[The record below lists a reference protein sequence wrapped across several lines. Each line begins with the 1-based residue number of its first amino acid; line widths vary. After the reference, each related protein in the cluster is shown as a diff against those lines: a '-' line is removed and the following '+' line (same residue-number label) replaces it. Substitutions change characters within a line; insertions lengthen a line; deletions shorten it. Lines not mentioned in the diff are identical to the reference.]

1 MEQGGGMAF
10 LFGADMEPEA
20 VGRGMAGGRFVA
32 RAWVASASL
41 PPPLP
46 TGEGDGEIWG
56 ILIATPA
63 PAAGAMGTASGT
75 GVTATTGDGR
85 TMEAIAATP
94 PEALAD
100 PAATLAAAR
109 YWELPPAYVAALAAS
124 VAP

>member
-1 MEQGGGMAF
+1 METGGMVRF
-10 LFGADMEPEA
+10 LYGADMEPEA
-20 VGRGMAGGRFVA
+20 VHRGLPGGRFVA
-32 RAWVASASL
+32 RAWVASVSL

-46 TGEGDGEIWG
+46 SSEGDGEVWG
-56 ILIATPA
+56 IVITTPA
-63 PAAGAMGTASGT
+63 PAAGVMGAANGT
-75 GVTATTGDGR
+75 GVTVMTDDGR